1 MIWFK
6 NLQVYT
12 LPHGWIVGS
21 LELTEK
27 LSRHPLLPVNAA
39 SMSSCGWIPPVTG
52 GDLVR
57 AAEGALLI
65 CLGYEERSLPAGAIK
80 KVLRERLIALE
91 QQQGFK
97 AGKRQAR
104 DLAERV
110 VDELRPTALVV
121 DRSVM
126 ALVDVV
132 TSRIVVDTPSIKA
145 AEDLLTVL
153 RADLGDLP
161 AVPLDCRQQPAR
173 HMTQWLA
180 AGEGPED
187 LRILD
192 ECDLANANNAA
203 STVRYSR
210 HTLDGPELRSLIAG
224 GKQCERLALEW
235 RERIIFVLTSKLAFK
250 RVTRLDIAE
259 ADGQRGDQDQA
270 DADLMM
276 LVDDSRKLVDGVC
289 YHFGGILHPQ
299 ADLPM
304 KVSVDEADGVDQAVV
319 VTAGTFADGIEYTVT
334 MRGAN
339 ASDDRLLDDDQYQA
353 ALQVVRE
360 TRKASVSWVQR
371 RLSIGFQ
378 AAARLVERMERE
390 GIVGPSGPGGNRQV
404 LA

>member
-57 AAEGALLI
+57 AADGAFLI

-80 KVLRERLIALE
+80 KVLRERLAALE
-91 QQQGFK
+91 QQQGFPP
-97 AGKRQAR
+97 GRRQAQ

-121 DRSVM
+121 DRQVM
-126 ALVDVV
+126 ALIDCV
-132 TSRIVVDTPSIKA
+132 TSRIVVDTPSSKA

-161 AVPLDCRQQPAR
+161 AVPLECRQQPAR

-180 AGEGPED
+180 AGDGPED

-235 RERIIFVLTSKLAFK
+235 RERISFVLTSKLAFK
-250 RVTRLDIAE
+250 RVARLDIAE
-259 ADGQRGDQDQA
+259 ADDQRGDQDRA
-270 DADLMM
+270 DADLVM

-289 YHFGGILHPQ
+289 YHLGGIMHPQ
-299 ADLPM
+299 ADLPLKAGADM
-304 KVSVDEADGVDQAVV
+304 ATGPDETVVAV
-319 VTAGTFADGIEYTVT
+319 GIFADGKQYTVVK
-334 MRGAN
+334 READ
-339 ASDDRLLDDDQYQA
+339 SDLLEDDAYEA
-353 ALQVVRE
+353 AVQVVRDSG
-360 TRKASVSWVQR
+360 KASVSWVQR
-371 RLSIGFQ
+371 RLSIGYNR
-378 AAARLVERMERE
+378 AVRLVERMELE
-390 GIVGPSGPGGNRQV
+390 GIVGPAGAGGAREV